1 MLGFRCAPIPPPSVC
16 GDTLSDVLRGI
27 STALWVVRRTGKA
40 VSLKPQESSSVQSGC
55 PFLAFF
61 PDSVRRIRKIYKKH
75 TGDSGGPLSSVES
88 NGKVYLAGIVSWGEG
103 CARRNKP
110 GIYTK
115 VTAMRDWITQ
125 NAKL

>member
-1 MLGFRCAPIPPPSVC
+1 MAEPRCHSHACAQVFRPWHSFE
-16 GDTLSDVLRGI
+16 G
-27 STALWVVRRTGKA
+27 TAR
-40 VSLKPQESSSVQSGC
+40 
-55 PFLAFF
+55 
-61 PDSVRRIRKIYKKH
+61 
-75 TGDSGGPLSSVES
+75 GDSGGPLSSVES

>member
-75 TGDSGGPLSSVES
+75 TVNEKNIKKCVATFLLPSFFFVIR
-88 NGKVYLAGIVSWGEG
+88 K
-103 CARRNKP
+103 
-110 GIYTK
+110 
-115 VTAMRDWITQ
+115 
-125 NAKL
+125 